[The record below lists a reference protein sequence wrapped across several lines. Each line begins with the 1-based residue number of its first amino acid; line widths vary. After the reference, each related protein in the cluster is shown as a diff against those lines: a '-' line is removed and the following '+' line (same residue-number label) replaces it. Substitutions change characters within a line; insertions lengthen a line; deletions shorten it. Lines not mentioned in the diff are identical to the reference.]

1 MAKSASNNPSAVL
14 QPHSF
19 SGKANF
25 QVIADP
31 GHTLGSKAGGSN
43 TKSTSLTQCPLGP
56 TYHPQLFIRK
66 NPWHSAL
73 GSVCQAAS
81 GSPRAQTDK
90 PLVTMLAAM
99 VSSPARRAGGRARE
113 MPSQEGREAAAAGR
127 AAEQES
133 WPDLH
138 RYPLYP
144 HILSFSHAVNYSIQ
158 LNPGFD

>member
-14 QPHSF
+14 QPHLF
-19 SGKANF
+19 SGKVNF

-31 GHTLGSKAGGSN
+31 GHTPGSKAGGSN
-43 TKSTSLTQCPLGP
+43 TKSTSLTRGTLSP
-56 TYHPQLFIRK
+56 TYHPQLFIRT

-81 GSPRAQTDK
+81 DSPRAQ
-90 PLVTMLAAM
+90 LATTLAVM
-99 VSSPARRAGGRARE
+99 VSSPARRAGGRAQE

-127 AAEQES
+127 AAGA

-138 RYPLYP
+138 WYPLHP